1 MNIIL
6 KKAVISEKSMKMAKE
21 GWYTFLV
28 EKSARKPVIA
38 KAVEDQFGV
47 DVVAIKTANFKE
59 ENKTQR
65 SRKGRFTLPGFKKAV
80 VALKKGQKIGLF
92 TAEEPVKVE
101 TAEGLGEVKEK
112 KSLLRK
118 NKVKIEK
125 SSSAK
130 ATEDKGGK

>member
-6 KKAVISEKSMKMAKE
+6 KKPIISEKSMKLAKD
-21 GWYTFLV
+21 GWYTFWV

-38 KAVEDQFGV
+38 RAIEDQFGV
-47 DVVAIKTANFKE
+47 NVVAIKTANFKN

-65 SRKGRFTLPGFKKAV
+65 SRKGSFTLRGFKKAV

-101 TAEGLGEVKEK
+101 TAEGPGEVKEK

-118 NKVKIEK
+118 TKIKIEK
-125 SSSAK
+125 EK
-130 ATEDKGGK
+130 K